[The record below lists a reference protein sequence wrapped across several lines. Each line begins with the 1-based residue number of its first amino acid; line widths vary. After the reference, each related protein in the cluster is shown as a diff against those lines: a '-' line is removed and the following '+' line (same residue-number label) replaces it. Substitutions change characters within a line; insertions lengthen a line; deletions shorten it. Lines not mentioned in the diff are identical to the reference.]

1 MNNTTLDPSEIP
13 QNPQQGQNISFN
25 YGLGL
30 SLGVLSFIVIITY
43 SSYVCTR
50 TTTPQRD
57 YATDSDSDSD
67 TPSGA
72 AEQQLGLDEATLL
85 NFPQLLYSQAKLHQ
99 HHGSSA
105 ASGCSICLAEYKDAD
120 VLRLLPECG
129 HLFHLKCVDPWLRL
143 NPTCP
148 ICRNS
153 PVPTP
158 LATPAAEVAP
168 LRVLAV

>member
-1 MNNTTLDPSEIP
+1 MDTTTTLDPSDI
-13 QNPQQGQNISFN
+13 PQQGQNTISFN

-50 TTTPQRD
+50 PTTPNRD
-57 YATDSDSDSD
+57 FSTDSDSD
-67 TPSGA
+67 TPSTA

-153 PVPTP
+153 PMPTP

-168 LRVLAV
+168 LRVLAA